1 MKLILILTSLW
12 LTAAAQAGILI
23 VAHPANSNTIN
34 AEDLKRLYTGKASS
48 FASGDTAVPLNLTD
62 DNTVRA
68 QFDQK
73 ALGRSSS
80 QVKAYWSKL
89 VFTGKGTPPKEVGS
103 EAEIVKLVSSNPNL
117 LGYVSSTADTS
128 GVKVLLSLD

>member
-1 MKLILILTSLW
+1 MKLLLILTSLW

-23 VAHPANSNTIN
+23 VAHPNNSNTIS

-48 FASGDTAVPLNLTD
+48 FASGDAAVPLNLAD
-62 DNTVRA
+62 DNTLRA

-89 VFTGKGTPPKEVGS
+89 VFTGKGAPPKEVSS
-103 EAEIVKLVSSNPNL
+103 EAEVLKLVGSNPNL

>member
-1 MKLILILTSLW
+1 MKLLLILTSLW

-23 VAHPANSNTIN
+23 IAHPANSNTIS
-34 AEDLKRLYTGKASS
+34 AEELQRIYTGKTSS
-48 FASGDTAVPLNLTD
+48 FANGDAAVPLNLAD
-62 DNTVRA
+62 DNTLRA

-89 VFTGKGTPPKEVGS
+89 VFTGKGTPPKEVSS
-103 EAEIVKLVSSNPNL
+103 EAEMLKLVSSNPNL
-117 LGYVSSTADTS
+117 LGYVDSSADTS